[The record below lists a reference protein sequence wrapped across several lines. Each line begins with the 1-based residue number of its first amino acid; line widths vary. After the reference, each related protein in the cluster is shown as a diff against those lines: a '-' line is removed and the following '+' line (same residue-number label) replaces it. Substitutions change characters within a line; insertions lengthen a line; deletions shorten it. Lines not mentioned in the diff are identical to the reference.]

1 MQQLPIGAAKSKASK
16 TRKRES
22 TDVAFVKRVVFLGTS
37 SALLFDCGEATQHQ
51 LMRLKGLGA
60 GQIDQVFLTHLHG
73 DHCFGIFARPGR
85 NAEAAADD
93 RRFDG
98 YWNAF
103 RNASIKCFCGVRKM
117 ASDFS
122 HVCIHE
128 FPSYKLEEGEEGGD
142 VKRANS
148 PNQEGD
154 SKASGHRQCLVEP
167 IDCGG
172 GIQVIPR
179 RIKHVKELET
189 WGYIVQ
195 EASHPGKLDA
205 SKAMKLGARGKQLGA
220 LKAGLDVLD
229 EDGKVMIRAADVVAS
244 PTEGAKVSLMWDT
257 FDATNAKEA
266 SMGCMLL
273 VHESTFRSSEKE
285 KARQWGHSTAAL
297 TLIFEFEGMAG
308 RFAAEVK
315 AKALVLTHISSRYSS
330 EEELQGLVDEA
341 REAALST
348 GKEKEFNVRIASD
361 FLELH
366 RKKPADCF
374 EVA

>member
-1 MQQLPIGAAKSKASK
+1 
-16 TRKRES
+16 
-22 TDVAFVKRVVFLGTS
+22 
-37 SALLFDCGEATQHQ
+37 
-51 LMRLKGLGA
+51 
-60 GQIDQVFLTHLHG
+60 
-73 DHCFGIFARPGR
+73 
-85 NAEAAADD
+85 
-93 RRFDG
+93 
-98 YWNAF
+98 
-103 RNASIKCFCGVRKM
+103 
-117 ASDFS
+117 
-122 HVCIHE
+122 
-128 FPSYKLEEGEEGGD
+128 
-142 VKRANS
+142 
-148 PNQEGD
+148 
-154 SKASGHRQCLVEP
+154 
-167 IDCGG
+167 
-172 GIQVIPR
+172 
-179 RIKHVKELET
+179 
-189 WGYIVQ
+189 
-195 EASHPGKLDA
+195 
-205 SKAMKLGARGKQLGA
+205 MKLGARGKQLGA

-285 KARQWGHSTAAL
+285 KARQWGHSTA
-297 TLIFEFEGMAG
+297 GMAG